1 LHERIIALVG
11 RQPDEGFEMQG
22 FRDMH
27 WGFQTGEEA
36 TAFAESLLE
45 VAATDDVVVLTIVP
59 SHDVKFGR
67 RVYKDTRSSIQ
78 SSVWAESR
86 TATHVD
92 KILKGRTPADLPV
105 EQPIKFEF
113 IAKLKTAKQIGL
125 TIPPNV
131 LVWAARVIE

>member
-1 LHERIIALVG
+1 LFINKFPSYDVVVWHRVDSSPPGLHERIIALVG

-27 WGFQTGEEA
+27 WRFQTGEEA

-78 SSVWAESR
+78 
-86 TATHVD
+86 
-92 KILKGRTPADLPV
+92 GPV
-105 EQPIKFEF
+105 
-113 IAKLKTAKQIGL
+113 
-125 TIPPNV
+125 
-131 LVWAARVIE
+131 